1 MYGRA
6 CRMTN
11 SSVSFARLGYIAAF
25 VLVAAYAAVTLRGP
39 RGLPGLLAK
48 QQQIHALEKRNA
60 VLAEENERMREHIG
74 RLANNPAEQELEIR
88 QRLKLVHPG
97 EKVYLL
103 NGK

>member
-1 MYGRA
+1 
-6 CRMTN
+6 MTN

>member
-1 MYGRA
+1 
-6 CRMTN
+6 MTK
-11 SSVSFARLGYIAAF
+11 SSLPFARLGYVAAF
-25 VLVAAYAAVTLRGP
+25 LIVVSYAFVALRGP
-39 RGLPGLLAK
+39 KGIPGLLAK
-48 QQQIHALEKRNA
+48 QQQIHTMEARNA
-60 VLAEENERMREHIG
+60 LLAEENERMREHIE

>member
-1 MYGRA
+1 
-6 CRMTN
+6 MTKPPF
-11 SSVSFARLGYIAAF
+11 SLARLAYIAALVILVSYAF
-25 VLVAAYAAVTLRGP
+25 VALRGP
-39 RGLPGLLAK
+39 RGIPGLLAK
-48 QQQIHALEKRNA
+48 RQQIRAMETRNA
-60 VLAEENERMREHIG
+60 LLAEENERMRERID

>member
-1 MYGRA
+1 MKALLIRFSYGIA
-6 CRMTN
+6 LA
-11 SSVSFARLGYIAAF
+11 SVASYGI
-25 VLVAAYAAVTLRGP
+25 VAVRGP
-39 RGLPGLLAK
+39 HGLR
-48 QQQIHALEKRNA
+48 ALNEKRTEIQAMEKRNA
-60 VLAEENERMREHIG
+60 ALAEENERMRERIE

>member
-1 MYGRA
+1 
-6 CRMTN
+6 MTK
-11 SSVSFARLGYIAAF
+11 SPLSFARLGYIAAF
-25 VLVAAYAAVTLRGP
+25 LIVFVYAFVALRGP
-39 RGLPGLLAK
+39 RGIPGLLAK
-48 QQQIHALEKRNA
+48 RQQIQAMETRNA
-60 VLAEENERMREHIG
+60 LLAEENERMREHIE

>member
-1 MYGRA
+1 
-6 CRMTN
+6 MTKP
-11 SSVSFARLGYIAAF
+11 SFLFARLGYIAAF
-25 VLVAAYAAVTLRGP
+25 LIVISYAFIALRGP
-39 RGLPGLLAK
+39 KGIPGLLAK
-48 QQQIHALEKRNA
+48 RQQIRAMETRNA
-60 VLAEENERMREHIG
+60 LLAEENERMREHIE